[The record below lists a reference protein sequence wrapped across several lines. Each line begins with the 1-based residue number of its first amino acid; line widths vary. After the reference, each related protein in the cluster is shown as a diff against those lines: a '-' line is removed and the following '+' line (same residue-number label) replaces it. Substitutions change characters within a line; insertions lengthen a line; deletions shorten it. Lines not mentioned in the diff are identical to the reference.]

1 MRYLI
6 YATNGDWF
14 ENISKLS
21 LSENSKVAFWR
32 TSDTKNFSKNIK
44 RGDAFLF
51 LVDMGDRKEVVGIG
65 TFEYF
70 CSTITVGDL
79 WNKYGKNTGA
89 NSLNDLLAQLNVSG
103 NRTPYSVS
111 TLISFIELSNV
122 QSDLRLG
129 NSPWK
134 LL

>member
-1 MRYLI
+1 MRYMI

-14 ENISKLS
+14 ENVSKLS

-32 TSDTKNFSKNIK
+32 TSDSKNFSKNIK
-44 RGDAFLF
+44 QGDIFLL
-51 LVDMGDRKEVVGIG
+51 LVDVGGRKEVVGIG

-89 NSLNDLLAQLNVSG
+89 NSLNDLIEQLNVSG
-103 NRTPYSVS
+103 NRTPYGVS
-111 TLISFIELSNV
+111 TAISYIELSNV

-129 NSPWK
+129 NSPWR